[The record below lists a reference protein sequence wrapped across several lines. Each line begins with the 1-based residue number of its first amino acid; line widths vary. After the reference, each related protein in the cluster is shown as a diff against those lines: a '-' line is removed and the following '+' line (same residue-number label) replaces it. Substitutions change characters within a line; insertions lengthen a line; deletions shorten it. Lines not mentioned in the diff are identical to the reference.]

1 MNSLIVFLI
10 LLLSVVSAKAQAPV
24 CADLFRPLSV
34 LEQVDFETRGLLL
47 GGRTVDA
54 VRAEMGLVRRW
65 KLAMISRRLSS
76 RPVSLSASSGLAGD
90 LHLLFIEPRLTSFDI
105 FRLLRDG
112 DRFVA
117 SWAEREI
124 LRHGLE
130 SVLSS
135 GPAMVGNGRA
145 NGDRASERVMGDSG
159 RANVT
164 SGNVRGDV
172 RDLITRAKY
181 AVFARLPARPLFL
194 RDRQISPELL
204 SRVLDHG
211 VTGEFAALERAYG
224 HQREVDYARAL
235 QPYVRLVVYALAGY
249 VLQVYQQQ
257 QEAARGVQFVNDL
270 ATTESNLDALIAELK
285 KSDIARTNP

>member
-1 MNSLIVFLI
+1 MNSLIVVLI
-10 LLLSVVSAKAQAPV
+10 LFLSSVSANAQAPV
-24 CADLFRPLSV
+24 CADLFRPLSA
-34 LEQVDFETRGLLL
+34 LERVDRETRGLLL

-65 KLAMISRRLSS
+65 KLTMISRRLSS
-76 RPVSLSASSGLAGD
+76 RPVALKETSGLASD
-90 LHLLFIEPRLTSFDI
+90 LHLLLIEPRLKSLDI

-130 SVLSS
+130 SVLST
-135 GPAMVGNGRA
+135 GPANA
-145 NGDRASERVMGDSG
+145 MGGSG
-159 RANVT
+159 RSSTHGSSLSV
-164 SGNVRGDV
+164 SDM
-172 RDLITRAKY
+172 RDLIVRAKR

-194 RDRQISPELL
+194 RDRPISPDLL

-211 VTGEFAALERAYG
+211 ITGEFAALERAYG

-285 KSDIARTNP
+285 KSNLTPQP